1 MKHET
6 PRTRLRSNH
15 FLESRGRHG
24 VQAWTGFVF
33 VYGQRFCG
41 IGAAWLRPLGFA
53 VNIIFAVVLAYLVVV
68 VGRWLF
74 GRENL

>member
-1 MKHET
+1 M
-6 PRTRLRSNH
+6 TRANPKDKAALKS
-15 FLESRGRHG
+15 FFGSRGRHG

-41 IGAAWLRPLGFA
+41 IGAAWRRPLGFA

-68 VGRWLF
+68 VRRWLF
-74 GRENL
+74 GREDL